1 MAWIRQLII
10 KLFGAKPIDLKSEF
24 EQKQKLINRNKSQ
37 TAVKK
42 LNRTHG
48 TVRSHEWKY

>member
-1 MAWIRQLII
+1 MII
-10 KLFGAKPIDLKSEF
+10 NYLKKLFGWQKPSERQEF

-42 LNRTHG
+42 LNRTHN